1 MSSGPVMV
9 SAAPG
14 ARFAAART
22 SPGRMSV
29 LLGMHPQKE
38 HSPPT
43 SSRSMMATRRPPSAR
58 RPAAC
63 SPAGPA
69 PITSTSYV
77 SATVIPPPPRSR
89 NGCHYEKSR
98 QAADCYAA
106 RLGAGD
112 VSFRGPR
119 CLERGVQGEAAV
131 NEERL
136 PGDVRGLVRA
146 EEGNGGRHLVG
157 AARPAHRDVA
167 FHHAPLDG
175 VVDPGPV
182 DRGHGGAR
190 ADAVDPYSSRGVLEC
205 ERAGEVLH
213 AALGHRIAEET
224 RLGDHLVHAGYVDDD
239 PGQPGGQEG
248 LHGAAGAQECTA
260 QVHRENLV

>member
-14 ARFAAART
+14 ARLAAART

-29 LLGMHPQKE
+29 LLGMHPQYE
-38 HSPPT
+38 HSPPI
-43 SSRSMMATRRPPSAR
+43 SSRSIMATRRPPLAR

-77 SATVIPPPPRSR
+77 SATVTPPPLSR
-89 NGCHYEKSR
+89 WVVVDEKSR
-98 QAADCYAA
+98 PAAACYSA
-106 RLGAGD
+106 

-119 CLERGVQGEAAV
+119 GLERGVQGEAAV
-131 NEERL
+131 DEQRL
-136 PGDVRGLVRA
+136 AGDVRGLVRA
-146 EEGNGGRHLVG
+146 EEGNGGRHLLG
-157 AARPAHRDVA
+157 AARPPHRDVA

-190 ADAVDPYSSRGVLEC
+190 ADRVDPYVPRGVFEGQ
-205 ERAGEVLH
+205 RVSEVLH
-213 AALGHRIAEET
+213 AAFGHRIAKET
-224 RLGDHLVHAGYVDDD
+224 RLRDHLVHAGDVGDD
-239 PGQPGGQEG
+239 PGLPGSQEG
-248 LHGAAGAQECTA
+248 PHRAAGAE
-260 QVHRENLV
+260 E

>member
-119 CLERGVQGEAAV
+119 GLERGVQGEAAV

-136 PGDVRGLVRA
+136 AGNVRGLVRA
-146 EEGNGGRHLVG
+146 EEGNGGRHLLR
-157 AARPAHRDVA
+157 AARPPHRDVA
-167 FHHAPLDG
+167 FHHAPLNG

-190 ADAVDPYSSRGVLEC
+190 ADRVDPYVPRGVFEGQ
-205 ERAGEVLH
+205 RVSEVLH
-213 AALGHRIAEET
+213 AAFGHRIAKET
-224 RLGDHLVHAGYVDDD
+224 RLRDHLVHAGDVGDD
-239 PGQPGGQEG
+239 PGLSGSQEG
-248 LHGAAGAQECTA
+248 PHRAAGAE
-260 QVHRENLV
+260 E